1 MGGDSGGRCGL
12 SVKGLS
18 SAITGSV
25 VPGGKRKSPRPR
37 NDPICGPAAEHRP
50 GGWTGGVDGRP
61 RGCPRPSPGRWVPG
75 REAQISETAQR
86 PYMRFCRRAPTQ
98 GAYGRGGCPVKGLPS
113 TFTGSV
119 APGEKCKSAN
129 RATTLYAVLPPSAD
143 PRGGRTVGM
152 SGQGAALGHHRV
164 GGAGGQRKSAKSRND
179 PTCGPAAERRPEGRM
194 VRTDGADCRSRG
206 CPRPSPSRRCRAGS
220 ANRRER
226 ATTLYAVLPPS
237 ADPRDGRAAWT
248 VGQGAALD
256 LHRAGGAGRQAQIGQ
271 TSQRPYMRSC
281 RRAPTRWWAARA
293 GRVDARATG
302 VDGRLEGRP

>member
-1 MGGDSGGRCGL
+1 MVR
-12 SVKGLS
+12 
-18 SAITGSV
+18 T
-25 VPGGKRKSPRPR
+25 
-37 NDPICGPAAEHRP
+37 
-50 GGWTGGVDGRP
+50 DGADCRS
-61 RGCPRPSPGRWVPG
+61 RGCPRPSRGRW
-75 REAQISETAQR
+75 
-86 PYMRFCRRAPTQ
+86 CRA
-98 GAYGRGGCPVKGLPS
+98 G
-113 TFTGSV
+113 
-119 APGEKCKSAN
+119 SAN
-129 RATTLYAVLPPSAD
+129 RRDRATTLYAVLPPSTD
-143 PRGGRTVGM
+143 PGGGQAAWM
-152 SGQGAALGHHRV
+152 GGQGVALGRHRV
-164 GGAGGQRKSAKSRND
+164 GGCRGGKRKSARPRND
-179 PTCGPAAERRPEGRM
+179 PICGSAAERRPEGRM

>member
-1 MGGDSGGRCGL
+1 MAQWGRSGVSTTNCPLAPRIAVAPHHSPALSRRQTRPTQKSTRRTTSGRARGFGRGRRLMHLLGAGAMVSGGKRRSATLRNDPIRGSAAARRPRGGDAGGQRGWP
-12 SVKGLS
+12 VKGLS
-18 SAITGSV
+18 SAIAGPV
-25 VPGGKRKSPRPR
+25 VPGGKRKSARPR
-37 NDPICGPAAEHRP
+37 NDPICG
-50 GGWTGGVDGRP
+50 
-61 RGCPRPSPGRWVPG
+61 S
-75 REAQISETAQR
+75 
-86 PYMRFCRRAPTQ
+86 
-98 GAYGRGGCPVKGLPS
+98 
-113 TFTGSV
+113 
-119 APGEKCKSAN
+119 
-129 RATTLYAVLPPSAD
+129 
-143 PRGGRTVGM
+143 
-152 SGQGAALGHHRV
+152 
-164 GGAGGQRKSAKSRND
+164 
-179 PTCGPAAERRPEGRM
+179 AAERRPEGRM